1 MNLTIKQ
8 RLIALVTG
16 IAIAI
21 IVIIGVAIRAM
32 NHEVEALN
40 KVYLDRVVP
49 LQSLKVVADDYA
61 VLVVDT
67 SHKVRNGNISWA
79 EGISNLDTAEDR
91 IARIWRDYLTKELSA
106 EEERLVADIKPMM
119 RAADDSIALL
129 RDIFEA
135 RDAEALTLYTIN
147 DLYPAIDPVSGK
159 FGELVQAQIDLS
171 EEVFVNAEAEYK
183 STVIMFSILG
193 IAVIVSVILIGWR
206 ILISITKPIDD
217 AMHFCENI
225 AGGDLISTMD
235 VRNQDE
241 VGQMIMALNE
251 MRAKLAEVVTDVRQR
266 ADTINSGVNEIASGN
281 LDLSQRTEEQA
292 ASIEETASSME
303 EMTATTQQNADNARM
318 ANKLAE
324 NARDEAE
331 RGAQVVS
338 GAMSAM
344 TEINASSRKIS
355 DITGV
360 VDEIAFQTNLLALNA
375 AVEAARAGEAGRGFA
390 VVATEVRVLA
400 QRSAEA
406 AKQIKSLIDDSV
418 TKVEGGSKL
427 VSDSANTLSGIVDS
441 IKKVS
446 DIVSEISAASEEQR
460 DGIVQVNQ
468 AVSQMDQGTQQNAAL
483 VEESAAAAKSLS
495 EQAHGLADRVAFF
508 RVNAGVTGRTAP
520 RPSSARPAPAIA
532 PPAPARVS
540 AAPKLQRQA
549 PQQSNA
555 DDQDWEEF

>member
-1 MNLTIKQ
+1 
-8 RLIALVTG
+8 
-16 IAIAI
+16 
-21 IVIIGVAIRAM
+21 
-32 NHEVEALN
+32 
-40 KVYLDRVVP
+40 
-49 LQSLKVVADDYA
+49 
-61 VLVVDT
+61 
-67 SHKVRNGNISWA
+67 
-79 EGISNLDTAEDR
+79 
-91 IARIWRDYLTKELSA
+91 
-106 EEERLVADIKPMM
+106 
-119 RAADDSIALL
+119 
-129 RDIFEA
+129 
-135 RDAEALTLYTIN
+135 
-147 DLYPAIDPVSGK
+147 
-159 FGELVQAQIDLS
+159 
-171 EEVFVNAEAEYK
+171 
-183 STVIMFSILG
+183 
-193 IAVIVSVILIGWR
+193 
-206 ILISITKPIDD
+206 
-217 AMHFCENI
+217 
-225 AGGDLISTMD
+225 
-235 VRNQDE
+235 
-241 VGQMIMALNE
+241 
-251 MRAKLAEVVTDVRQR
+251 
-266 ADTINSGVNEIASGN
+266 
-281 LDLSQRTEEQA
+281 
-292 ASIEETASSME
+292 
-303 EMTATTQQNADNARM
+303 
-318 ANKLAE
+318 
-324 NARDEAE
+324 
-331 RGAQVVS
+331 
-338 GAMSAM
+338 MSAM

-555 DDQDWEEF
+555 DDQDWEEFKISITDQVTPT